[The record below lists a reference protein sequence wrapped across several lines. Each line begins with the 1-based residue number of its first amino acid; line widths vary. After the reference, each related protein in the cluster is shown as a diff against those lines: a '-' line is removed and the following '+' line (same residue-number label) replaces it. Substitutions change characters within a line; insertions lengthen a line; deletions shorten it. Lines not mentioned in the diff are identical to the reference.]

1 MISAAVNP
9 VTAITVPRTPLLI
22 AVLLSAWAFAQA
34 ADNLDPSITIDDL
47 QKQEIL
53 SSAGDWRKPEVVEE
67 EEWRDTRE
75 KPKPAER
82 SRMQFGYE
90 SIYDDARIRQDD
102 PISTTSPD
110 LEKYKPS
117 TMFKV
122 TF

>member
-1 MISAAVNP
+1 MTSAALNSA
-9 VTAITVPRTPLLI
+9 TAVTVPRAPLLI
-22 AVLLSAWAFAQA
+22 AVLSSAWAFAQTA
-34 ADNLDPSITIDDL
+34 ENLDLSITIDDL

-53 SSAGDWRKPEVVEE
+53 SSSGDWRKPEVVEE
-67 EEWRDTRE
+67 EEWRDTRA
-75 KPKPAER
+75 KPDPVQR

-90 SIYDDARIRQDD
+90 SIYDDARIRRDD